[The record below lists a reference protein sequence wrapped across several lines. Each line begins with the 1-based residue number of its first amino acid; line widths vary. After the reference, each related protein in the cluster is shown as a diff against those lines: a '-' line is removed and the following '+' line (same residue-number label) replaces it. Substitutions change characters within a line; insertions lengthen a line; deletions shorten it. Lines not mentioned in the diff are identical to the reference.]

1 MSLAEICKNLRN
13 LVEDGQP
20 AAHTRL
26 SRGLSIVYEAQEGW
40 RRLAIGRKDTAPS
53 TDEWRIVSQHFGL
66 PTGQNPQ
73 PAWRDGF
80 MVLELTW
87 REIQQPSPFDTEL
100 TTEIRGQHEES
111 VR

>member
-1 MSLAEICKNLRN
+1 MSLAEICAEKRN
-13 LVEDGQP
+13 SVENGLQ
-20 AAHTRL
+20 AATAKP
-26 SRGLSIVYEAQEGW
+26 SKGLTIVFEEQDGW

-73 PAWRDGF
+73 RAWRDGF

-87 REIQQPSPFDTEL
+87 REIQQPSPFDTEF
-100 TTEIRGQHEES
+100 TTEIRGQHEAS
-111 VR
+111 IR